1 MGGGYGGWRVQGV
14 EVEGLCGMVDGGG
27 LEKMNNGW
35 RMQGWRVCKVKAV

>member
-14 EVEGLCGMVDGGG
+14 GGGRFVWDGGRWR

>member
-27 LEKMNNGW
+27 W
-35 RMQGWRVCKVKAV
+35 RR